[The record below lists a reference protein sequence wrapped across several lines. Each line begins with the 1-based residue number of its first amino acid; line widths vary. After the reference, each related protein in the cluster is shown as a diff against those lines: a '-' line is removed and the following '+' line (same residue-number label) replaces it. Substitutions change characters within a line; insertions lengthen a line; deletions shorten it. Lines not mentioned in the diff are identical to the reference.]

1 VLSNFP
7 IALIDKQPQLGSYEQ
22 QVMGDTVANDAG
34 TIGLLI
40 DDTLAVAG
48 QAKNPSTKL
57 ISELKTAKRVARLID
72 TMTGAH
78 DNIEIMTHEHL
89 VCRLPAQGYGTT
101 EFNMEADRLNALIE
115 AGHTAMSNFLK

>member
-1 VLSNFP
+1 
-7 IALIDKQPQLGSYEQ
+7 
-22 QVMGDTVANDAG
+22 
-34 TIGLLI
+34 
-40 DDTLAVAG
+40 
-48 QAKNPSTKL
+48 
-57 ISELKTAKRVARLID
+57 
-72 TMTGAH
+72 MTGAH